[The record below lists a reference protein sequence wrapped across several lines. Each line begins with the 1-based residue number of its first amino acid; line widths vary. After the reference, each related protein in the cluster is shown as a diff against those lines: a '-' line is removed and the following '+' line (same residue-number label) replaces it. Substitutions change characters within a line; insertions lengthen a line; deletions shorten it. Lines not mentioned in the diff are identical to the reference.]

1 MNADEKKQL
10 HETTIDELRQEA
22 AELDLEIKRAR
33 LEIKAGKL
41 ENTSKLGQLRNR
53 RAVIQTIKREK
64 ELAAQAAA

>member
-22 AELDLEIKRAR
+22 EELDLEIKRAR